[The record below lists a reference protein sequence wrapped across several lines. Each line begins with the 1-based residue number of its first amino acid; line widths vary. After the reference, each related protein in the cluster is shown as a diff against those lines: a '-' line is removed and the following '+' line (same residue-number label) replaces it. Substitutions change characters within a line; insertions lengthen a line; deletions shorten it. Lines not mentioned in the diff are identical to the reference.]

1 MKQLYNAALYIRLSR
16 EDGDGAESNSVQN
29 QRSLLKEFANGDAH
43 IVSTT
48 EFVDDGYTGTD
59 FLRPSFQKMMDKIN
73 NGTIN
78 CVVVKDLSRL
88 GRNYIELGRLTE
100 IVFPQK
106 QVRFI
111 SINDGIDTLRPQS
124 DATSIIVPFKNLL
137 NDEYSRDISSKIRTA
152 LDVRRK
158 SGAFIGS
165 FPSYGYKRDENDSG
179 KLVIDEEAAQVVRR
193 IFDMYLSGMGKHTI
207 ARTLNAE
214 GVLSPSAYKKKMYPA
229 YRSPNKNGT
238 SLWSFSSVD
247 RILNNEIYVGD
258 MVQGK
263 TKMISHR
270 IHTPQK
276 KERDDWIVVQNTHE
290 PIIARERFVA
300 AKQSDDK
307 SFRADKTGNAH
318 VLAGLVRCGSCGRS
332 LNRRSIKQ
340 SYGTYNYYFCP
351 TYRQSKTACTK
362 HSVRV
367 ESVEQTVL
375 SAIRNELNR
384 AADLSTLY
392 ETYKDRQIA
401 PQNNSRTSLTKE
413 IDRLKNLKRAVYE
426 DWKGDVLTKEEY
438 LDYVKVYSDRLD
450 ALSKRL
456 QALPTQ
462 PESINPWLLRL
473 SSLKNPTELS
483 RELVLALVERIEVF
497 SDTHIRIHFTFADAL
512 KEAETELKQYVI

>member
-16 EDGDGAESNSVQN
+16 EDGDGVESNSVQN
-29 QRSLLKEFANGDAH
+29 QRTLLKEFALNDAH
-43 IVSTT
+43 IVSST

-73 NGTIN
+73 AGDIN

-100 IVFPQK
+100 ILFPQK
-106 QVRFI
+106 NVRFI

-165 FPSYGYKRDENDSG
+165 FPSYGYKRDESDSS

-193 IFDMYLSGMGKHTI
+193 IFDMYLSGTGKHTI

-214 GVLSPSAYKKKMYPA
+214 GVLSPSAYKMKMYPS
-229 YRSPNKNGT
+229 YKSPSKNAT

-247 RILNNEIYVGD
+247 RILSNEIYTGD

-276 KERDDWIVVQNTHE
+276 KERDDWIVVPNTHE
-290 PIIARERFVA
+290 PIISRERFIA

-307 SFRADKTGNAH
+307 SFRADKTGNTH

-367 ESVEQTVL
+367 ESVEEAVL
-375 SAIRNELNR
+375 SAIRGEINR
-384 AADLSTLY
+384 AADLSKLY
-392 ETYKDRQIA
+392 ETYKDRKITHKDDRR
-401 PQNNSRTSLTKE
+401 SFLIKE
-413 IDRLKNLKRAVYE
+413 TEKLKNLKRSVYE
-426 DWKGDVLTKEEY
+426 DWKEGVLTKEEY

-450 ALSKRL
+450 ALTKRL
-456 QALPTQ
+456 ESLSPQ

-473 SSLKNPTELS
+473 NALKNPTELS
-483 RELVLALVERIEVF
+483 RELVVSLVERIEVL
-497 SDTHIRIHFTFADAL
+497 SDTRIRIHFTFSDAIND
-512 KEAETELKQYVI
+512 AENVLKQYVI